1 MSNLS
6 DIRTDEKLVE
16 WWSSICRSEG
26 YVRIL
31 KMMQDTHPLR
41 FVDPG
46 PVTPSSAE
54 KRLGQI
60 EGYELAL
67 ERIRLCGEYAGP
79 AAMQMMP
86 TFEPAETEET
96 IKPHTL

>member
-1 MSNLS
+1 MNLN
-6 DIRTDEKLVE
+6 DIRSDEKLVE
-16 WWSSICRSEG
+16 WWSQICRTEN
-26 YVRIL
+26 YYKIN

-41 FVDPG
+41 FMDPG

-67 ERIRLCGEYAGP
+67 ERIRLCGEFIGP
-79 AAMQMMP
+79 VFVPTAP
-86 TFEPAETEET
+86 TFEPPEIEET
-96 IKPHTL
+96 IHKTPV

>member
-1 MSNLS
+1 MNLN

-16 WWSSICRSEG
+16 WWAQICRTENF
-26 YVRIL
+26 YKIN

-46 PVTPSSAE
+46 PVTASSAE
-54 KRLGQI
+54 KRLGHI

-67 ERIRLCGEYAGP
+67 ERIRLCGEHFIPVPLPGE
-79 AAMQMMP
+79 P
-86 TFEPAETEET
+86 TFEPPEIEET
-96 IKPHTL
+96 THKPPL

>member
-1 MSNLS
+1 MNLN
-6 DIRTDEKLVE
+6 DIRSDEKLVE
-16 WWSSICRSEG
+16 WWSQICRTEN
-26 YVRIL
+26 YYKIN

-67 ERIRLCGEYAGP
+67 ERIRLCGEYLKP
-79 AAMQMMP
+79 IPLQTEP
-86 TFEPAETEET
+86 TFEPPEIE
-96 IKPHTL
+96 